1 MNNNSF
7 DNQGREINKNNIFLH
22 FDDVLS
28 LISFH
33 FTTIALVLPVL
44 FVILL
49 S

>member
-22 FDDVLS
+22 FDVLS

-33 FTTIALVLPVL
+33 FATIALVLSVL